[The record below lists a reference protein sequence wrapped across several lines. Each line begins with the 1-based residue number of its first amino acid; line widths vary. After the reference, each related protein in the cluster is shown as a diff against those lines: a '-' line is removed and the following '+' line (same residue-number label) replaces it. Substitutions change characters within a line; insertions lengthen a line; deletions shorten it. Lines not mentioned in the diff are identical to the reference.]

1 MDRGGGDPARLS
13 DPLESLVAAYVI
25 EKDWTL
31 LHSSP
36 GYEPFEQ
43 HFGLKTPDLGATMKR

>member
-1 MDRGGGDPARLS
+1 MAPLARGFS
-13 DPLESLVAAYVI
+13 IVATYVI

-31 LHSSP
+31 LHASP

-43 HFGLKTPDLGATMKR
+43 HFD